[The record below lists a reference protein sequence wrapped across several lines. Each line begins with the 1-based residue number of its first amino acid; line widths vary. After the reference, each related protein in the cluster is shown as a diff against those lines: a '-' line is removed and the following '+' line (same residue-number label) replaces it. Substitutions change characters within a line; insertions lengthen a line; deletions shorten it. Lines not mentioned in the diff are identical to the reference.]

1 MPPALGQSVPAGG
14 ASMAGRFGSGWPGVT
29 APPQLRGLVPLQS
42 NYIGNVAVQRSAD
55 TQQRFH
61 ADMLALSHVG
71 DHVGG
76 KTGGQPQVLFP
87 HATLLQGVP

>member
-1 MPPALGQSVPAGG
+1 MFQSD
-14 ASMAGRFGSGWPGVT
+14 
-29 APPQLRGLVPLQS
+29 
-42 NYIGNVAVQRSAD
+42 YICNITVQRPAD

-71 DHVGG
+71 DHVGDHVGG

-87 HATLLQGVP
+87 RATLLQGVP

>member
-1 MPPALGQSVPAGG
+1 MFQSD
-14 ASMAGRFGSGWPGVT
+14 
-29 APPQLRGLVPLQS
+29 
-42 NYIGNVAVQRSAD
+42 YICNISVQRPAD

-61 ADMLALSHVG
+61 ADMLALSHVGDHVG

>member
-1 MPPALGQSVPAGG
+1 MFQSD
-14 ASMAGRFGSGWPGVT
+14 
-29 APPQLRGLVPLQS
+29 
-42 NYIGNVAVQRSAD
+42 YICNITVQRPAD

-76 KTGGQPQVLFP
+76 KTGGQPQVRFP
-87 HATLLQGVP
+87 HAALIQGVP